1 MISNF
6 QCFFSRAAR
15 GTHFPESYLSTCV
28 NRGKAREILTF
39 QKPRKKKSGL
49 IFNFSFDFFPNP
61 GENGVVLVLYTA
73 G

>member
-15 GTHFPESYLSTCV
+15 GTHFPESELSTCV

-39 QKPRKKKSGL
+39 QEAEEEKIR
-49 IFNFSFDFFPNP
+49 INFK
-61 GENGVVLVLYTA
+61 L
-73 G
+73 